1 MATYE
6 EHLRGDRAMKE
17 VENSRG
23 PIIYVDGGAR
33 NGARELAGIAERV
46 EVYGFEPNHAEFGIL
61 PDNDKQYY
69 ANGGYRE
76 TVYYETALA
85 ESMGV
90 DSEEKWMKLNISRR
104 PGATSTLTPNREL
117 LAQFAADNWSQMGE
131 IVEQVLVKGIT
142 LDSLNF
148 PYIDYLKLDT
158 QGNELYILRSAPLD
172 KIGVIK
178 VEVELIPIYKDQ
190 PLIGDVCVFLAENG
204 FEMVDLQFSEP
215 CRRFHVAP
223 DLADTTYRLVWGDA
237 IFYRTVCERRR
248 EQALVLGELG
258 YRDLAMFLDKRLSY
272 PKKSRL
278 RALVEPSKQVNS
290 LK

>member
-1 MATYE
+1 
-6 EHLRGDRAMKE
+6 MKE
-17 VENSRG
+17 IEEITKKALEIDPLTGKKRG
-23 PIIYVDGGAR
+23 SEPLIFVDGGAR
-33 NGARELAGIAERV
+33 NGTRELEGIADKV
-46 EVYGFEPNHAEFGIL
+46 EVYTFEPSPSEFRTLWVG
-61 PDNDKQYY
+61 P
-69 ANGGYRE
+69 YRKMISNPE
-76 TVYYETALA
+76 ALVETA
-85 ESMGV
+85 GPV
-90 DSEEKWMKLNISRR
+90 KLNISRR

-117 LAQFAADNWSQMGE
+117 LAQFAADNWSQMAE
-131 IVEQVLVKGIT
+131 IVETTLVNGVT
-142 LDSLNF
+142 LNNMGL

-158 QGNELYILRSAPLD
+158 QGNELGILKSAPLS
-172 KIGVIK
+172 KTGVIK
-178 VEVELIPIYKDQ
+178 VEVELIPIYKNQ
-190 PLIGDVCVFLAENG
+190 PLIGDVCVFLASNG

-237 IFYRTVCERRR
+237 IFYRSECERRR

-290 LK
+290 LRG

>member
-1 MATYE
+1 
-6 EHLRGDRAMKE
+6 MKE
-17 VENSRG
+17 VEKSRG
-23 PIIYVDGGAR
+23 PLIYVDGGAR

-46 EVYGFEPNHAEFGIL
+46 EVYGFEPNPVEFEKIVVNYQ
-61 PDNDKQYY
+61 DWVRRKEIYFK
-69 ANGGYRE
+69 E
-76 TVYYETALA
+76 ALA
-85 ESMGV
+85 ETPGP
-90 DSEEKWMKLNISRR
+90 MKLNISRR
-104 PGATSTLTPNREL
+104 PGATSTLAPNAEL
-117 LAQFAADNWSQMGE
+117 LQQFAADNWSQMAE
-131 IVEQVLVKGIT
+131 IVDEVMVHGET
-142 LDSLNF
+142 LNSHNF

-158 QGNELYILRSAPLD
+158 QGNELGILQSAPLE
-172 KIGVIK
+172 KTGVIK

-190 PLIGDVCVFLAENG
+190 PLIGDVCVFLASNG

-237 IFYRTVCERRR
+237 IFYRTECERRR

-258 YRDLAMFLDKRLSY
+258 YRDLAMWLDKRLSY

-290 LK
+290 LR